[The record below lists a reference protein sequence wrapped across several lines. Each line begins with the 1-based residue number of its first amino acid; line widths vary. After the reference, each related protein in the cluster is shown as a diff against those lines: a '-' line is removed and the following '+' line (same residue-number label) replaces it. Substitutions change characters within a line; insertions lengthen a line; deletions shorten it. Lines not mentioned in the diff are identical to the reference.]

1 MKLLIVRHCEPDY
14 VLDSLTEKGWR
25 ESELLADRL
34 CALPIDD
41 FYVSPLGRAQDTVRP
56 TLTRLGKRAETLPW
70 LEEFRGTIIDPK
82 TARKSYAWDL
92 TPQYWT
98 KCPELWDQEAW
109 RTNALVAT
117 GNSGAIFDET
127 AAGLDALL
135 ARYGYT
141 REDCLYRTEKNSDAT
156 ICLVCHFG
164 VAMAM
169 LSHLLRLPFY
179 PLLHG
184 LILAP
189 SSVTTLFTEERVPG
203 EVWFRCAALG
213 DTSHL
218 YAGGEPIS
226 HYGRYREHFGVDD
239 GMGSKE

>member
-56 TLTRLGKRAETLPW
+56 TLTRLGKQAETLPW

-82 TARKSYAWDL
+82 TARRSYAWDL

-141 REDCLYRTEKNSDAT
+141 REDCLYRTEKNSDAVAAVFRAIPKAAKAEGLT
-156 ICLVCHFG
+156 NGYRVITNVGEDGCQSVHHMHFHVLG
-164 VAMAM
+164 GMK
-169 LSHLLRLPFY
+169 LPEKM
-179 PLLHG
+179 
-184 LILAP
+184 
-189 SSVTTLFTEERVPG
+189 S
-203 EVWFRCAALG
+203 
-213 DTSHL
+213 
-218 YAGGEPIS
+218 
-226 HYGRYREHFGVDD
+226 
-239 GMGSKE
+239 